1 MLKKIV
7 VAALAATIAVG
18 AYATDKLTVLNT
30 GSKTGY
36 FAIKSK
42 AYGEDLA
49 KKYNVE
55 FVSPGQYCAAMS
67 ALKNIDG
74 PVLFPWAG
82 DFEAAG
88 RSGKGCATVE
98 LKEPEVVKYYTD
110 VFRVCTSKDFTKEDF
125 LKKGA
130 KWSVGHSTPSFAFQN
145 TITAINK
152 NFGTEM
158 KSVHYADGGGAV
170 KTAMLNKEV
179 DFVIIAPRFGREAV
193 AAGAGKCFY
202 ALSQTAEDGLTPLG
216 SLAKDPKLN
225 MASDT
230 VWILKNGRPGQARQI
245 RDDMQAAKNN
255 PASAAAQASKTD
267 GPVNWNKPY
276 QEIVRDWN
284 QSVDN
289 LRE

>member
-7 VAALAATIAVG
+7 VAALAAIVAVG
-18 AYATDKLTVLNT
+18 ASASDKLTVLNT

-42 AYGEDLA
+42 AYSEDLA

-55 FVSPGQYCAAMS
+55 FVSPGQYCAAMT

-98 LKEPEVVKYYTD
+98 LKETEVVKHYTD
-110 VFRVCTSKDFTKEDF
+110 VFRICTSKDFAKDDF

-145 TITAINK
+145 AINAINK

-179 DFVIIAPRFGREAV
+179 DFVIIAPKFGREAV
-193 AAGAGKCFY
+193 AAGTGKCFY
-202 ALSQTAEDGLTPLG
+202 VMSQEAEDNLIPLG
-216 SLAKDPKLN
+216 SLANDPKLS

-230 VWILKNGRPGQARQI
+230 VWILKNGKPGQAKEI
-245 RDDMQAAKNN
+245 HDLMKSAKNN
-255 PASAAAQASKTD
+255 PTSAIAQVSKSD
-267 GPVNWNKPY
+267 GPVNWEKPFK
-276 QEIVRDWN
+276 QIVKEWN
-284 QSVDN
+284 ASVDN
-289 LRE
+289 LKE

>member
-36 FAIKSK
+36 FAIKSN
-42 AYGEDLA
+42 AYGKDLA

-67 ALKNIDG
+67 ALKNING

-110 VFRVCTSKDFTKEDF
+110 VFRVCTSKDFAKEDF

-130 KWSVGHSTPSFAFQN
+130 KWSVGHSTPSFAFRN
-145 TITAINK
+145 TIAAINK
-152 NFGTEM
+152 NFDTEM

-179 DFVIIAPRFGREAV
+179 DFVIIAPKFGREAV

-202 ALSQTAEDGLTPLG
+202 VLSQEVEDNLTPLG
-216 SLAKDPKLN
+216 AMAKDPKLN

-230 VWILKNGRPGQARQI
+230 VWILQNGRPGQAKQI
-245 RDDMQAAKNN
+245 QELMRSAKGN
-255 PASAAAQASKTD
+255 PASAIAQVSKSD
-267 GPVNWNKPY
+267 GPVNWQKTFP
-276 QEIVRDWN
+276 QIVKEWN
-284 QSVDN
+284 LSVDN